1 MKTFREWLRE
11 AKINESPEN
20 LYDMNGLQSKEDF
33 KEKVKDN
40 FSKMSS
46 KEKLKAK
53 KLFNTFKYII
63 KDNTFYVFREIG
75 VLDLFI
81 VFIKENKTFNV
92 KVIRNLSDE
101 RNLSFK
107 VYRAILDL
115 NVFNE
120 ITTGDALTLNNIS
133 AHKKAL
139 SAFKL
144 YIRTREGDIR
154 IQDEYDINY
163 YMKRDNPNELFVLK
177 ESGQLRYIRENFNA
191 DLDKTLDEYIDFYFK
206 EDITVNEVQRTGAQ
220 ERDDFSGE
228 KEWVRLS
235 KNNLPKL
242 LKSKNLYSLYK
253 YHEYLFLV
261 KDNNYIAYM
270 DGITDKL
277 DGKKSFYITV
287 MHSGERGSMDILF
300 DLMKDSGYKYIVSD
314 TMLSNDAIKYYE
326 KLMKRHKYFGVDY
339 RDENVKALDSELLS
353 NPDYR
358 IVIIL

>member
-277 DGKKSFYITV
+277 DGKKSFYIAV